1 MKLSLPM
8 IRIKEEILK
17 RESHSERYSKGYDY
31 FATKISRMQI
41 EMNVNLIKDERFH
54 FFLKYG
60 ALRRIDGDCDV
71 IYVEIPQIPKKLVVY
86 RRPTIRIKS
95 IDKFDLAR
103 KELPHIPLFEG
114 EERLQ
119 YLSLEMNMI
128 KKIEDLISLGNLI
141 YLNLYSNRIK
151 EIENLEDVNKLRVL
165 ILGKNK
171 IEKIKNLSCLKELEI
186 LDLHSNRI
194 KVIENL
200 EDLQKLRTINIAN
213 NLITSL
219 EELFLNKNLEEIN
232 IRKNLIE
239 EIPSLQGQFE
249 KIKKIN
255 IAKNLINDMIYI
267 FELKSIPSIVDLII
281 DDNPVFLTKNKRR
294 KLPFIRNNINP
305 LQKYLTLSTTMREK
319 NSTIS
324 TQSSSCRNTNRT
336 LTNCN
341 STYEHIPKKESSK
354 ILHKVVSKGEKII
367 KEIKSEWESENK
379 KSILLRY
386 NGYNSQIYK
395 NNKISIGHFEVIDKH
410 LIIYGNSLTILENE
424 QYQSQITSISFNF
437 FYYDVI
443 MTQSTID
450 MLNRFKK
457 LKSLSFSDNNIH
469 SYYQLTQLKKISSLE
484 NVSISNNE
492 VTSSY
497 LLKYF
502 MIYRIKNLKSFNDI
516 SITQDD
522 VTQSQKLFEY
532 FDKCISN
539 SEKIK
544 KEASSSVIIDKTAE
558 TYYSYVKSNVLIALK
573 EIIDDYRSS
582 E

>member
-1 MKLSLPM
+1 MRLSLPM

-17 RESHSERYSKGYDY
+17 RESQSERYNKGYDY

-41 EMNVNLIKDERFH
+41 ETNVNLIKDERFH

-71 IYVEIPQIPKKLVVY
+71 IYVEIPQIPKKLVIY
-86 RRPTIRIKS
+86 RKPNIRIKS

-103 KELPHIPLFEG
+103 KELPHIPLFKG

-128 KKIEDLISLGNLI
+128 KRIEDLISLGNLI

-151 EIENLEDVNKLRVL
+151 EIENLENVKKLRVL

-171 IEKIKNLSCLKELEI
+171 IEKIKNLSCLKDLEI

-194 KVIENL
+194 KIIENL
-200 EDLQKLRTINIAN
+200 EDLQKLRIINIAN

-239 EIPSLQGQFE
+239 EIPLLQGQFE

-267 FELKSIPSIVDLII
+267 FELKSIPSIVELIF
-281 DDNPVFLTKNKRR
+281 DDNPVFLMKNKRK

-305 LQKYLTLSTTMREK
+305 LQKYLTLSTSMREK
-319 NSTIS
+319 NSTLS
-324 TQSSSCRNTNRT
+324 TQSSSYRNTNRT

-341 STYEHIPKKESSK
+341 STYEHIPKKDSSK
-354 ILHKVVSKGEKII
+354 TVNKVVSKGEKII
-367 KEIKSEWESENK
+367 KEIKSEWESEIK
-379 KSILLRY
+379 KITLLGY
-386 NGYNSQIYK
+386 NGYNTQIYK
-395 NNKISIGHFEVIDKH
+395 NSKISIGHFEIKDTN
-410 LIIYGNSLTILENE
+410 LILYGNSIKILENE
-424 QYQSQITSISFNF
+424 QYHSQITSISFNF
-437 FYYDVI
+437 FYYDFI
-443 MTQSTID
+443 MTQSNID
-450 MLNRFKK
+450 LLNKFKK
-457 LKSLSFSDNNIH
+457 IKSLKFSDNNIH
-469 SYYQLTQLKKISSLE
+469 SYYQLTQLEKISSLE

-492 VTSSY
+492 VSSSC

-502 MIYRIKNLKSFNDI
+502 MIYRIKDLKSFNDI
-516 SITQDD
+516 SITQND
-522 VTQSQKLFEY
+522 VTQAQKVFEY

-539 SEKIK
+539 SEKNK
-544 KEASSSVIIDKTAE
+544 KSTSSQVNIDKTNE